1 MRNIDKSINPRV
13 SQLTK
18 YDGNGEP
25 LGGAI
30 EKFIQALKKHIRG
43 IEFGVKNGNASSKV
57 YAYMQGNVHAMGWVA
72 YADYRHDP
80 EQPILM
86 YTVCSHTITNAK
98 YSYGEQSHM
107 YMSKNLDVGIRNA
120 KRYLRNL
127 TTKQIALA
135 DKDAIQVEFRKP
147 LKKTSETIEEKK
159 NDVLPRYNSDSDN
172 MKSLKGE
179 LKHLVAIGHEWV
191 DQSYGE
197 KLREFIKAFDE
208 QQEMKHRTLDVVFV
222 RAFNKLGKTMFETLE
237 MANLNNHHTHDYE
250 SEVVTYDDTTLPVE
264 LAGKISN
271 LNMLGQG
278 QYVEG
283 VGLYHGD
290 NMYYVVK

>member
-1 MRNIDKSINPRV
+1 MRSIDKGINPRV
-13 SQLTK
+13 SQLTR
-18 YDGNGEP
+18 YINNGEQ
-25 LGGAI
+25 LL
-30 EKFIQALKKHIRG
+30 EEFIQALKKHVRG
-43 IEFGVKNGNASSKV
+43 IEFGVKNGNASKV

-72 YADYRHDP
+72 YADYRLDP
-80 EQPILM
+80 EETILM
-86 YTVCSHTITNAK
+86 YTVCSHTITNEK
-98 YSYGEQSHM
+98 YGYGEQKHM
-107 YMSKNLDVGIRNA
+107 KMSKNLDVGIANA

-147 LKKTSETIEEKK
+147 IKKTSETLEEKK
-159 NDVLPRYNSDSDN
+159 NNVLPRYNSDSDN
-172 MKSLKGE
+172 MKSLMGE

-222 RAFNKLGKTMFETLE
+222 RAFNKLGKTMFETME
-237 MANLNNHHTHDYE
+237 MLDMHNYSNEHE
-250 SEVVTYDDTTLPVE
+250 SEVVMYDNTTLPVE
-264 LAGKISN
+264 LAGRIST

>member
-13 SQLTK
+13 SELISATK
-18 YDGNGEP
+18 YPFNGHE
-25 LGGAI
+25 L
-30 EKFIQALKKHIRG
+30 ERFTKALKKHIRG
-43 IEFGVKNGNASSKV
+43 IEFGVKNDNTHKL
-57 YAYMQGNVHAMGWVA
+57 YAYMQGNVYAMGWVA
-72 YADYRHDP
+72 HADYRHDP
-80 EQPILM
+80 EETILM
-86 YTVCSHTITNAK
+86 YTVCSHTISNAK

-135 DKDAIQVEFRKP
+135 DRDAIQVEFRKP
-147 LKKTSETIEEKK
+147 IKKTSETLEEKK
-159 NDVLPRYNSDSDN
+159 NNALPRYNSDSDN
-172 MKSLKGE
+172 MQSLIRE

-208 QQEMKHRTLDVVFV
+208 QQEVQHRTRDVIFV

-237 MANLNNHHTHDYE
+237 LANLNNNTATVYE
-250 SEVVTYDDTTLPVE
+250 SEVVTYDSNTLPEE
-264 LAGKISN
+264 LAGRIST

>member
-1 MRNIDKSINPRV
+1 MRSIDKSINPRV
-13 SQLTK
+13 SQLTR
-18 YDGNGEP
+18 YINNGEQ
-25 LGGAI
+25 LL
-30 EKFIQALKKHIRG
+30 EEFIQALKKHIRG
-43 IEFGVKNGNASSKV
+43 IEFGVKNGNASKV

-80 EQPILM
+80 EQPTLM

-98 YSYGEQSHM
+98 YSYGEQTHM

-147 LKKTSETIEEKK
+147 LKKTSETIDEKR
-159 NDVLPRYNSDSDN
+159 NNVLPRYNSDSDN
-172 MKSLKGE
+172 MKSLMGE
-179 LKHLVAIGHEWV
+179 LKHLVAIEHEWV

-222 RAFNKLGKTMFETLE
+222 RAFNKLGKTMFETME
-237 MANLNNHHTHDYE
+237 MLDMHNYSNEPE
-250 SEVVTYDDTTLPVE
+250 SEVVMYDNTTLPVE
-264 LAGKISN
+264 LAGRIST

>member
-1 MRNIDKSINPRV
+1 MRNIDTSINPRV
-13 SQLTK
+13 SQLTR
-18 YDGNGEP
+18 YINNGEQ
-25 LGGAI
+25 LL
-30 EKFIQALKKHIRG
+30 EEFIQALKKHIRG
-43 IEFGVKNGNASSKV
+43 IEFGVKNGNASKV

-80 EQPILM
+80 EQPTLM

-147 LKKTSETIEEKK
+147 IKKTSETLEEKK
-159 NDVLPRYNSDSDN
+159 NNALPRYNSDSDN
-172 MKSLKGE
+172 MQSLMGE
-179 LKHLVAIGHEWV
+179 LKHLVAIEHEWV

-222 RAFNKLGKTMFETLE
+222 RAFNKLGKTMFETME
-237 MANLNNHHTHDYE
+237 MLDMHNYSNEHE
-250 SEVVTYDDTTLPVE
+250 SEVVMYDNTTLPVE
-264 LAGKISN
+264 LAGRIST

-283 VGLYHGD
+283 VGLCHGD
-290 NMYYVVK
+290 NMYYVIK